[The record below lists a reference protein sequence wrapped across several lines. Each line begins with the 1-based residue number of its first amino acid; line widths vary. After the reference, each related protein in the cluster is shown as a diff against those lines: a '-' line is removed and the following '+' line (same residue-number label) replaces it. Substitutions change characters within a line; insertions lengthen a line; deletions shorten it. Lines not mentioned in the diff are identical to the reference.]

1 MPRLPGARRRRI
13 HPVAILMG
21 VAGLAVGFLAVS
33 ALREATLSTHQ
44 RVDPDSQT
52 ELVLTADARGAERTQ
67 SLAELVDAQVRMCR
81 MEVNSDLVGEITPQ
95 GDNEFRAVLQPAM
108 DETNRRQFR
117 GCVEDWLLDHVRVN
131 VTELRDLE

>member
-1 MPRLPGARRRRI
+1 MPGVRDRRRRI
-13 HPVAILMG
+13 HPVALLMG
-21 VAGLAVGFLAVS
+21 AVGLAVGILAVA

-52 ELVLTADARGAERTQ
+52 ELVLTADDRGAETTQ

-81 MEVNSDLVGEITPQ
+81 LEVTSDVVGEVAPN
-95 GDNEFRAVLQPAM
+95 GGNEFRAVLRPAM

-117 GCVEDWLLDHVRVN
+117 GCIEDWLIDHVRLN
-131 VTELRDLE
+131 VTTLENRD